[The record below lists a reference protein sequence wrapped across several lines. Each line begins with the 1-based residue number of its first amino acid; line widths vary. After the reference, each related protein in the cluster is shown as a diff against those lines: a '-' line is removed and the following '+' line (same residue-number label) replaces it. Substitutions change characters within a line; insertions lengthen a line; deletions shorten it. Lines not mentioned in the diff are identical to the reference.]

1 MTGKRECKT
10 VSINNPDIR
19 NEIDEKVRAH
29 YGIGD
34 NPDSD
39 KEETATE
46 ESKTKSSKKENT
58 EEV

>member
-1 MTGKRECKT
+1 MLLTLGLSR
-10 VSINNPDIR
+10 
-19 NEIDEKVRAH
+19 RAVH
-29 YGIGD
+29 GFHGIGD

-39 KEETATE
+39 KEETVTE